1 MPECLIV
8 QPIHPAG
15 LDLLRQH
22 GVAPRMA
29 SAADPATV
37 ARELPGCAGVITR
50 NAGLKSAAMRAAT
63 TLRVI
68 ANHGVGTNNID
79 LATAAE
85 LGIPVVFT
93 PTANARS
100 VAEHAMALILALAR
114 KVIPADAAVRGLDW
128 TLRYEARMMELHGR
142 TLGLAGFGTIGRM
155 TGSIARDG
163 FGMRLLVFSPGT
175 GDAVL
180 AEAGAERAPTLEVL
194 LARSDVLSLHRPLRP
209 DTENMIDAAALARM
223 QPHALLVNT
232 ARGGLLDGAALAVA
246 LRAGTIAG
254 AALDVFRIEPTPAE
268 DPVMDAPNTVLAP
281 HIAGVTEAAMRE
293 TALQCAAQVLDALAG
308 RRPPHLV
315 QPEIWDRR
323 RGEPA

>member
-15 LDLLRQH
+15 LDLLREH
-22 GVAPRMA
+22 GVTPRLA

-37 ARELPGCAGVITR
+37 ARELPGCAAVITR
-50 NAGLKSAAMRAAT
+50 NAGLKTAAMRAADS
-63 TLRVI
+63 LRVI

-128 TLRYEARMMELHGR
+128 TLRYEAKMMELHGR
-142 TLGLAGFGTIGRM
+142 TLGLVGFGTIGRM
-155 TGSIARDG
+155 TGAIARNG

-175 GDAVL
+175 GDAALV
-180 AEAGAERAPTLEVL
+180 EDGAERAPTLEVL
-194 LARSDVLSLHRPLRP
+194 LSRSDVVSLHRPLRP
-209 DTENMIDAAALARM
+209 DTENMIDAVALARM

-232 ARGGLLDGAALAVA
+232 ARGGLVDGAALAAA

-254 AALDVFRIEPTPAE
+254 AALDVFHVEPTPAD
-268 DPVMDAPNTVLAP
+268 DPVMEAPNTVLAP

-293 TALQCAAQVLDALAG
+293 TAMQCASQVLDALAG

-323 RGEPA
+323 RGATP

>member
-1 MPECLIV
+1 MPDCLIV

-15 LDLLRQH
+15 LDLLREH
-22 GVAPRMA
+22 GVTPRLA

-37 ARELPGCAGVITR
+37 ARELPGCAAVITR
-50 NAGLKSAAMRAAT
+50 NAGLKTAAMRAADS
-63 TLRVI
+63 LRVI

-79 LATAAE
+79 LASAAE

-93 PTANARS
+93 PTTNARS

-114 KVIPADAAVRGLDW
+114 KVIPADAAVRRLDW
-128 TLRYEARMMELHGR
+128 TLRYEAKMMELHGR

-155 TGSIARDG
+155 TGAIARNG
-163 FGMRLLVFSPGT
+163 FGMKLLVFSPAT
-175 GDAVL
+175 GDAALV
-180 AEAGAERAPTLEVL
+180 EDGAERAPTLEAL
-194 LARSDVLSLHRPLRP
+194 LSRSDVVSLHRPLRP
-209 DTENMIDAAALARM
+209 DTENMIDAAALSRM

-232 ARGGLLDGAALAVA
+232 ARGGLVD
-246 LRAGTIAG
+246 G
-254 AALDVFRIEPTPAE
+254 AALDVFHTEPTPAG

-293 TALQCAAQVLDALAG
+293 TALQCASQVLDALAG

-323 RGEPA
+323 RGATP